1 PAQRDPLHI
10 SLWWL
15 RLRKPEIL
23 SPASGASDTTEL
35 IRAVGESV
43 TFHTHDT
50 TKGNAFW
57 YFGNVPIVAVSF
69 GDPPQA
75 LFSTQTLK
83 KRSAVSEKGRA
94 LSISQLRLEDAGNY
108 SVKINEKRCSFTLH
122 VYREL
127 TEPTVTCE
135 AQNCSSGGSCHYS
148 LCCSVS
154 GTDLGKVSYIWRV
167 GDWLWDQGLVVLWV
181 NQSSLE
187 ELGPLTCT
195 AWNPVSIKSV
205 TITTPDVLCTGE
217 SRESG
222 VTIWLLATIGVAV
235 LLLVLLLFL
244 RKFTG
249 ELGKP
254 FLESWEGGGTWE
266 GEQSQDGADLGRI
279 WGSPDSVE
287 SPPGWKSRL
296 FKPKPT
302 DAGGILGQL
311 LPFFP
316 VGMARELPLGSGES
330 SAMPWFGIRAEG
342 P

>member
-1 PAQRDPLHI
+1 MPLDKFWI
-10 SLWWL
+10 SLL
-15 RLRKPEIL
+15 TTLML
-23 SPASGASDTTEL
+23 LHQTMSASDTTEL

-205 TITTPDVLCTGE
+205 TITTPDVLCTG
-217 SRESG
+217 SG

-244 RKFTG
+244 RKFTASSSTTVYAEVG
-249 ELGKP
+249 P
-254 FLESWEGGGTWE
+254 
-266 GEQSQDGADLGRI
+266 SQQ
-279 WGSPDSVE
+279 
-287 SPPGWKSRL
+287 RL
-296 FKPKPT
+296 PNVIKAKPT
-302 DAGGILGQL
+302 D
-311 LPFFP
+311 
-316 VGMARELPLGSGES
+316 GES
-330 SAMPWFGIRAEG
+330 TTTVYSLVRRPDQVENGTAKNGTVVGLELL
-342 P
+342 